1 MGRITIFLLEERI
14 ANEVNNMTTW
24 LISANANMYDHS
36 AAFAKWGF
44 VDWMQ
49 FANYEVGDIVYIYAS
64 KQEGVIKYKTIV
76 TKNNMNISEIEEDD
90 SFWHDTRDLRRREMK
105 YSRLKLV
112 KRLDNN
118 RLKLS
123 FLREHGLKNAP
134 QRAKKLDGE
143 LLEYIQSQE

>member
-1 MGRITIFLLEERI
+1 
-14 ANEVNNMTTW
+14 MTTW

-64 KQEGVIKYKTIV
+64 KQEGVIKYKTVV

-90 SFWHDTRDLRRREMK
+90 SFWHDTHDLRRKEMK
-105 YSRLKLV
+105 YSRLKLL

>member
-1 MGRITIFLLEERI
+1 
-14 ANEVNNMTTW
+14 MTTW

>member
-1 MGRITIFLLEERI
+1 
-14 ANEVNNMTTW
+14 
-24 LISANANMYDHS
+24 
-36 AAFAKWGF
+36 
-44 VDWMQ
+44 
-49 FANYEVGDIVYIYAS
+49 
-64 KQEGVIKYKTIV
+64 
-76 TKNNMNISEIEEDD
+76 MNISEIEEDD

>member
-90 SFWHDTRDLRRREMK
+90 SFWHDTRDLRRSEMK

>member
-90 SFWHDTRDLRRREMK
+90 SFWHDTRDLRRKEMK

>member
-1 MGRITIFLLEERI
+1 
-14 ANEVNNMTTW
+14 MTTW

-90 SFWHDTRDLRRREMK
+90 SFWHDTRDLRRKEMK